1 MSVEHEIKML
11 KDKVDKLEKRVT
23 QLELQNQP
31 QTPPPNEG
39 SSTIIYHGR
48 VR

>member
-1 MSVEHEIKML
+1 MSVEHEIKIL

-23 QLELQNQP
+23 QLELQNKS

-39 SSTIIYHGR
+39 SSTIIYQGR